1 MENDKVDLM
10 HMDVLRCDGKN
21 AESVRKIGTVFGHF
35 VPFITLTI
43 WALHAFVGA
52 CWRYC
57 LAQRDPSAPPYT
69 SHTWEPL
76 LPFLPSPRW
85 RRINQRFPM
94 DPIFKAVAGTLIL
107 LYGYRFPQIVCPD
120 GVREGRI
127 VGQHVMYW
135 AHAMLL
141 LASVSVG
148 LVELAMLRVRF
159 PAGTSAAVMVAGY
172 IVLVVIFSYHQKHEI
187 FDQTTHQLVGH
198 CYLVAMV
205 FGVMELFQP
214 TSILA
219 FSGKIFFHIMG
230 SAWLG
235 MAGYMLFS
243 GSVFW
248 SPVWNGQTDVGPVM
262 FAPIVFTMMML
273 GLMAFMLVVF
283 ALIDLL
289 AARRLRAVG
298 PDAPAEAML
307 ALTQLSSSQAAGEE
321 WQGLRV
327 KGEASGGYSAVNG
340 RVDGDAFSSG
350 LGSSGAERKV
360 GLLNGRA

>member
-1 MENDKVDLM
+1 M
-10 HMDVLRCDGKN
+10 
-21 AESVRKIGTVFGHF
+21 
-35 VPFITLTI
+35 
-43 WALHAFVGA
+43 
-52 CWRYC
+52 
-57 LAQRDPSAPPYT
+57 
-69 SHTWEPL
+69 
-76 LPFLPSPRW
+76 
-85 RRINQRFPM
+85 
-94 DPIFKAVAGTLIL
+94 
-107 LYGYRFPQIVCPD
+107 
-120 GVREGRI
+120 
-127 VGQHVMYW
+127 
-135 AHAMLL
+135 
-141 LASVSVG
+141 
-148 LVELAMLRVRF
+148 
-159 PAGTSAAVMVAGY
+159 
-172 IVLVVIFSYHQKHEI
+172 
-187 FDQTTHQLVGH
+187 HQLVGH
-198 CYLVAMV
+198 CFLAAVI
-205 FGVMELFQP
+205 FGIMELFQP

-219 FSGKIFFHIMG
+219 SSGKIFFHIMG

-273 GLMAFMLVVF
+273 GLMAFMLTVF

-307 ALTQLSSSQAAGEE
+307 ALTQLPGSKTAGE

-340 RVDGDAFSSG
+340 AVDGDALSSG
-350 LGSSGAERKV
+350 LGNSGAERKA